1 MCHSFLYSKR
11 SCHQGFSCAGTYRAK
26 RLRILMRTLLT
37 QKHVD
42 KDVKLLTG
50 TNEKSYVPL
59 PPDVVSAKG
68 HRLKGVVRRVIL
80 KSRAS

>member
-1 MCHSFLYSKR
+1 
-11 SCHQGFSCAGTYRAK
+11 
-26 RLRILMRTLLT
+26 MRTLLT